1 MRKRTF
7 LVWSI
12 SDHTRARAN
21 GYDKNKKPANG
32 EAVTTTTTKTPEEP
46 AGNLFSNFDH

>member
-12 SDHTRARAN
+12 SDHTRPRAN
-21 GYDKNKKPANG
+21 GYDKNKKPQAANG
-32 EAVTTTTTKTPEEP
+32 EAATTTTPKTPEEP
-46 AGNLFSNFDH
+46 AGI